1 MNPNYISFIIQ
12 IIRFKLKTEYII
24 DDDQIKRMIKILF
37 IAILTYFKIGTFFYK
52 K

>member
-24 DDDQIKRMIKILF
+24 DDDQIKRMIKIL
-37 IAILTYFKIGTFFYK
+37 ILTYFKIGTFFYK